1 MKKEADCDDYIIP
14 AMYTMQC
21 GKLRGK
27 KLMAEGK
34 KKVKKWRD
42 GAVRVNLW
50 TMTRA
55 CVYLSSP
62 IDHHLKQEERGRET
76 RVEFNTLLHE
86 ETTTQRQP
94 DAGEGCG

>member
-1 MKKEADCDDYIIP
+1 MIKEADCDDYIIP
-14 AMYTMQC
+14 AM
-21 GKLRGK
+21 GE
-27 KLMAEGK
+27 KLMAGGK